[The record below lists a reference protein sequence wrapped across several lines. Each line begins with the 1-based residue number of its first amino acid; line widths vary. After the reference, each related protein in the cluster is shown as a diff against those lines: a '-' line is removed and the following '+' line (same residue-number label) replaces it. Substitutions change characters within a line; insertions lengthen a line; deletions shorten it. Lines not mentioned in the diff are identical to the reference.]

1 MMLAYN
7 LSRLC
12 PFCGLKWT
20 VRVGRSGGEPRACP
34 ACHRRLDTIRCSLA
48 PGSVFECVG
57 DLDLEV
63 KDATWHKEMDA
74 LDAARRE
81 KKHAFWSHRI
91 NVEMVHRLTLQ
102 GVPIEEISRR
112 LYKTV
117 IKIEALLKEP
127 RP

>member
-1 MMLAYN
+1 MGTVGGRF
-7 LSRLC
+7 LS
-12 PFCGLKWT
+12 
-20 VRVGRSGGEPRACP
+20 EPKACP
-34 ACHRRLDTIRCSLA
+34 HCKRRLDRIRDPLPEGA
-48 PGSVFECVG
+48 LETLG
-57 DLDLEV
+57 DLDLDV

-102 GVPIEEISRR
+102 GVPIEEIARR
-112 LYKTV
+112 GYKTV
-117 IKIEALLKEP
+117 AKIEALLKEP